1 MTPTKSMTLG
11 YLNKRKG
18 DIWVVNDLA
27 LQLSVMQN
35 SGCFSAVFSLR
46 EKKPLIWEL
55 FSPMYLVQQYWQWF
69 CKYVECCSPLCH
81 SVQFYKCTELG
92 YLTICRTCRI
102 DRLVTRQ

>member
-46 EKKPLIWEL
+46 EKKPLNLGVIL
-55 FSPMYLVQQYWQWF
+55 SHV
-69 CKYVECCSPLCH
+69 S
-81 SVQFYKCTELG
+81 CT
-92 YLTICRTCRI
+92 TI
-102 DRLVTRQ
+102 LAMVL

>member
-46 EKKPLIWEL
+46 EKRPLNLGVIL
-55 FSPMYLVQQYWQWF
+55 SHV
-69 CKYVECCSPLCH
+69 S
-81 SVQFYKCTELG
+81 CTTT
-92 YLTICRTCRI
+92 LTMV
-102 DRLVTRQ
+102 L